1 MATKTKIKD
10 NDKTKTIFA
19 ELAVLNSST
28 LAVGVIG
35 HAAKWSPGNGG
46 ANMADIA
53 TFNEYGTRAI
63 PARPFIRTAIDENAA
78 SYEKMI
84 KKGLGYL
91 VKPGGAVTLLNRL
104 SLKTV
109 ADVQRKI
116 VTIKTPPN
124 AASTIKAKKSSNPLI
139 DTGRLRQ
146 SISAEIR
153 PKS

>member
-1 MATKTKIKD
+1 MATNIKD

-19 ELAVLNSST
+19 ELAVFNSST

-35 HAAKWSPGNGG
+35 HAAQWQPGNGG

-53 TFNEYGTRAI
+53 TFNEYGTRTL

-84 KKGLGYL
+84 KKGLGNL
-91 VKPGGAVTLLNRL
+91 VKPGGAITLLNRL
-104 SLKTV
+104 SLQAV

-116 VTIKTPPN
+116 VQVKSPPN